1 MGFKF
6 VNVSEALAQFDS
18 LLRRDRPVN
27 GSLDFRDRCFAAWVD
42 KRRDIKGFAWM
53 FQDIVGNGTCR
64 FSKDITENIIKF
76 QVGNSQAANSL
87 SPLEKEEKRA
97 CLYSVRPFG
106 SVIPIQA

>member
-6 VNVSEALAQFDS
+6 VDVNEALAEFDS
-18 LLRRDRPVN
+18 LFGRDCPIN
-27 GSLDFRDRCFAAWVD
+27 SSLDFRDRRFAARVY
-42 KRRDIKGFAWM
+42 KRRDIKGFARM
-53 FQDIVGNGTCR
+53 VEDITGDRTCR
-64 FSKDITENIIKF
+64 LSKNITENIIKF